1 MSIHEDIVN
10 AAKEGAES
18 VKRTYC
24 NRVCSKVS
32 VVPKGTSGE
41 LVDRRCQSCKEIV
54 DYVTGEIVMLMD
66 NTNWDFIYGPKN
78 MSMNQAM
85 SYLANERM
93 SYRSQMRSIRENAV
107 EICNRQWGMSNKFN
121 TTLSNEERKNPI
133 ITGLN
138 EFFEEENIRHRE
150 YMTAEV
156 APPDVLSK
164 ENRKCRQA
172 IHEIFLMMML
182 NIKAN
187 VPRFDF

>member
-172 IHEIFLMMML
+172 IHEIFFMMMSS
-182 NIKAN
+182 IKAN

>member
-10 AAKEGAES
+10 AAREGAES

-24 NRVCSKVS
+24 NKVCSKVS
-32 VVPKGTSGE
+32 VVPKGTSGK
-41 LVDRRCQSCKEIV
+41 LVDGRCQSCKEIT
-54 DYVTGEIVMLMD
+54 DYVTYEIVMLMD
-66 NTNWDFIYGPKN
+66 STDWDMIYGPKN
-78 MSMNQAM
+78 MSMNQAK
-85 SYLANERM
+85 SYLASERRL
-93 SYRSQMRSIRENAV
+93 YRSQIIAIKENAV

-121 TTLSNEERKNPI
+121 TALSNEERKNPI

-172 IHEIFLMMML
+172 IHEIFFMMMSS
-182 NIKAN
+182 IKAN